1 MVSRRTS
8 QSAYGTTGGTTGGC
22 ERHQA
27 TKARHQTRELIS
39 TYLATLID
47 QHFNQLMTL
56 LQQNGKDA
64 HRAAQM
70 AEALSAQLL
79 NDTYETARIAEE
91 ARLRATAR
99 YTRRDLL
106 DAHAPQ

>member
-39 TYLATLID
+39 TYLAWDILMEAPIKLGDETRCLKILEEIAID
-47 QHFNQLMTL
+47 F
-56 LQQNGKDA
+56 GWSD
-64 HRAAQM
+64 RV
-70 AEALSAQLL
+70 EIVRRYLS
-79 NDTYETARIAEE
+79 T
-91 ARLRATAR
+91 
-99 YTRRDLL
+99 
-106 DAHAPQ
+106 